1 MIDTQVMM
9 EQARAALA
17 DRPLVVLV
25 LTFASMWAC
34 ARMGAWLATRRL
46 VDLELEGRSGFGV
59 VMTATLTLLALII
72 GFTFSMALTRYDE
85 RKTRRKWDGENLL
98 AAAVEENRVISAAE
112 KRNHLIEQARLHA
125 DVAMLGALTSF
136 RNFQRCKLPRK
147 QFEEKER
154 SRELKRRRAGQSR
167 ADRDIAGNFR
177 VKSIHRHA

>member
-1 MIDTQVMM
+1 MCGTAANEVRQITPAGEISWSDVAQSGHTQGTSGRVRFFPAQIVFAAC
-9 EQARAALA
+9 ERARL
-17 DRPLVVLV
+17 
-25 LTFASMWAC
+25 
-34 ARMGAWLATRRL
+34 
-46 VDLELEGRSGFGV
+46 SGF
-59 VMTATLTLLALII
+59 
-72 GFTFSMALTRYDE
+72 RHDE
-85 RKTRRKWDGENLL
+85 RKTWRKWDSENLL

-125 DVAMLGALTSF
+125 DVAMLGALTRF